1 MKNQKGF
8 TLVEI
13 IVTVV
18 ILAVL
23 MAVAVPVSLSYLD
36 DVQEKKILNEAQA
49 VYNVAKVGSRSNRL
63 SLAGQYVSTS
73 GTYYE
78 IDSDILASYVSKAK
92 GTGVIK
98 NLEFVDDDIVFFRY
112 KYNETTYV
120 RYSKETG
127 IFEIETNP
135 DFETIAEIIMTSKEP
150 LTLINNYFKNRAP
163 AGNNIAT
170 IDSEA
175 PSKEQSSEFNGIGK
189 DIYNWLNQRGIN
201 SDYFSW
207 KAIFEKV
214 ETESN
219 QCEHGKSNIYAIYI
233 CEKKIDSTMIGQE
246 INVNVYKFYS
256 DGCKYDLDKSFDT
269 TLKATIVNKFYKGFN
284 YPVLNINGVV

>member
-23 MAVAVPVSLSYLD
+23 MAVAVPVSLSYID

-78 IDSDILASYVSKAK
+78 IDSDLLASYVSKAK

-127 IFEIETNP
+127 IFEIEKNP
-135 DFETIAEIIMTSKEP
+135 NIGTIAEIIMTSEYPSKK
-150 LTLINNYFKNRAP
+150 IHDYFSTKNV
-163 AGNNIAT
+163 NDT

-175 PSKEQSSEFNGIGK
+175 PSKEQSSKFNGIGK
-189 DIYNWLNQRGIN
+189 DIYNWLNESGIN

-207 KAIFEKV
+207 KVIFDKK
-214 ETESN
+214 ETDQN
-219 QCEHGKSNIYAIYI
+219 LCEHGRRYVYAMYI

-246 INVNVYKFYS
+246 INVNVYKFYA

-269 TLKATIVNKFYKGFN
+269 TLKAKIVNKNHEGFN
-284 YPVLNINGVV
+284 YPVLEINGVK